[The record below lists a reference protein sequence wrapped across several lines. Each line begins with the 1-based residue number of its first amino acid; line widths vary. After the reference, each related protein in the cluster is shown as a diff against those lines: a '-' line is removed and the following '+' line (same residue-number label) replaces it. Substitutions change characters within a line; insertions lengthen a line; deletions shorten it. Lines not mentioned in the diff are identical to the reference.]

1 MGRKSLR
8 FVFGIFLAVGTVL
21 AITTWAASPT
31 PQSGSVATAKATIYR
46 PIFGR
51 CTKGSVAIG
60 RHLKTDRRERDK
72 HQRLSVSV
80 QCVPV

>member
-31 PQSGSVATAKATIYR
+31 PRSDSVATAKATIYR
-46 PIFGR
+46 PNLIPNLIDQNPWAHWRSPMDMMRQG
-51 CTKGSVAIG
+51 
-60 RHLKTDRRERDK
+60 
-72 HQRLSVSV
+72 
-80 QCVPV
+80 

>member
-46 PIFGR
+46 PNLW
-51 CTKGSVAIG
+51 KVY
-60 RHLKTDRRERDK
+60 
-72 HQRLSVSV
+72 
-80 QCVPV
+80 